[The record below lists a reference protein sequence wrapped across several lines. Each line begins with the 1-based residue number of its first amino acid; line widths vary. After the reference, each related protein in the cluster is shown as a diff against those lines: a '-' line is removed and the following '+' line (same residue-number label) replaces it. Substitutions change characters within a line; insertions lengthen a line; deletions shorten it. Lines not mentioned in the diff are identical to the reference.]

1 MTPEHS
7 HSQQLGTLIFRSAV
21 YWLGPAAR
29 YSIFHFPWI
38 WDDKESWI
46 SWN

>member
-1 MTPEHS
+1 MAPYARMTP
-7 HSQQLGTLIFRSAV
+7 GMVFKSAV

-29 YSIFHFPWI
+29 YSIYHFPWT
-38 WDDKESWI
+38 WGEKESWI